1 VIDEPRAIGDVDVQ
15 PLIDALEAVKPQLE
29 GCRPRGTETA
39 KVKVQFHV
47 GLKSLRLAAPAADNT
62 GDASVARCIANR
74 VKSSRPAW
82 REGESG
88 IIIVEATVPPR
99 R

>member
-1 VIDEPRAIGDVDVQ
+1 MVGDVDVM
-15 PLIDALEAVKPQLE
+15 PIIDALQKLKPQLE
-29 GCRPRGTETA
+29 SCRPRGTETA

-47 GLKSLRLAAPAADNT
+47 GLKELRLAAPAADNT

-74 VKSSRPAW
+74 VKSSKPAW
-82 REGESG
+82 PEGESG

-99 R
+99 S